1 MLETQTRPEPPT
13 LTAAARLVAGAL
25 AEVHEVTVVEL
36 HESAG
41 VSKSTVAKTL
51 VQLERAGAACRTV
64 RETGGVRDADLW
76 SPGPGLGALLFKADV
91 QALGS
96 DCGDATERPEKA
108 VVAPPACVP
117 DDVAT
122 EGPAS
127 PVAPAAEEGTT
138 SDSEPEF
145 ETGVVRPAEADAVTE
160 AAATVSFESD
170 ESGSDGQARR
180 LAPGELRAMV
190 TAVLEAHPDIEYTPT
205 MLSHM
210 LEGRSAGA
218 IHNVLEKLV
227 SSGAAARTRDKP
239 KSYRHV
245 AAEAPN
251 PA

>member
-1 MLETQTRPEPPT
+1 M
-13 LTAAARLVAGAL
+13 VAGAL
-25 AEVHEVTVVEL
+25 AEVHEVTVVTL

-76 SPGPGLGALLFKADV
+76 SPGPGLSALLFQADDQV
-91 QALGS
+91 PGS
-96 DCGDATERPEKA
+96 DCGDPTERPDEAA
-108 VVAPPACVP
+108 VVPPACVP
-117 DDVAT
+117 DEVAT
-122 EGPAS
+122 EDSAS
-127 PVAPAAEEGTT
+127 SVSPAAEEGT
-138 SDSEPEF
+138 SDAEPER
-145 ETGVVRPAEADAVTE
+145 EIAVLRLTEPDVAMEAV
-160 AAATVSFESD
+160 ATASSESD
-170 ESGSDGQARR
+170 ESGSDGRARR

-227 SSGAAARTRDKP
+227 ATGAAVRTCDKP

-245 AAEAPN
+245 VAEASN